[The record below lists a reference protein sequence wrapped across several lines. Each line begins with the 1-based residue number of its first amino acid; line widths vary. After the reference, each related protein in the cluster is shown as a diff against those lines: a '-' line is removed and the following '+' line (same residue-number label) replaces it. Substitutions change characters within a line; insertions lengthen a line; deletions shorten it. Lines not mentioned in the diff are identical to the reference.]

1 VGAQDLADARLA
13 AARGVDGGGDVNL
26 LAEAL
31 AWIFSPDRLT
41 GSLPLPTAIAQHLA
55 FTFGSVAIA
64 AVIAIPVGWA
74 VGHTGRGRDVVV
86 FLSGAARAL
95 PALGLVVLL
104 VLLVGVSQKTEA
116 AVVAFVLLAIPSILA
131 GAYAGVEAID
141 RSVIDAGRAMGMT
154 EWQILFRIEMPL
166 GLALLI
172 GGLRSATLQVVATV
186 TIAAYVGL
194 GGLGFYLIQGLAL
207 RQFDQI
213 LGASIV
219 IVALALALDGLFAL
233 LARFAVPRTDGPR
246 SRREAAA
253 QALAPVPQLSR

>member
-1 VGAQDLADARLA
+1 
-13 AARGVDGGGDVNL
+13 VNL
-26 LAEAL
+26 FLEAF
-31 AWIFSPDRLT
+31 AWIFSPDRLA
-41 GSLPLPTAIAQHLA
+41 GALPLPVAIAQQLA

-64 AVIAIPVGWA
+64 AVIAIPVGWLI
-74 VGHTGRGRDVVV
+74 GHTGRGREIAV

-104 VLLVGVSQKTEA
+104 VMLAGVTLKTEA
-116 AVVAFVLLAIPSILA
+116 AVTAFVVLAIPSILA

-141 RSVIDAGRAMGMT
+141 RAVIDAGRAMGMT

-166 GLALLI
+166 GLSLLI

-194 GGLGFYLIQGLAL
+194 GGLGFYLMQGLGTRDFAEV
-207 RQFDQI
+207 

-219 IVALALALDGLFAL
+219 IVALALALDGIFAL
-233 LARFAVPRTDGPR
+233 LARFAVPRTTGPR
-246 SRREAAA
+246 ARRSRTESAPRAVA
-253 QALAPVPQLSR
+253 QMSH